1 MRPIYPVL
9 LLTSLLTACQT
20 TPKRPSPAPL
30 PVPAAPT
37 PTSSAPVVVVPTTS
51 PIVATEANAKTTP
64 VSTTQP
70 IPPSFNINGKLGFN
84 SPKGGGS
91 ALYTWVQSGVRFDI
105 ELTAP
110 FGMGQTQ
117 IHYDGTSATLTDG
130 KRTRQADS
138 PEALLRRMLGFQAP
152 ISQLPFW
159 MMGQPAP
166 SDNAAERD
174 AQNRLTRA
182 TNGDWQAAFDYATQ
196 NVAPNTLPS
205 RLVLT
210 HPAGYKVVMTINH

>member
-1 MRPIYPVL
+1 MRPIYLVV

-20 TPKRPSPAPL
+20 APKRPTAAPL
-30 PVPAAPT
+30 PVPAPST
-37 PTSSAPVVVVPTTS
+37 PTASAPVVITPTTNTA
-51 PIVATEANAKTTP
+51 ATPTPADTAASP
-64 VSTTQP
+64 VSVTAQP

-91 ALYTWVQSGVRFDI
+91 ALYTWVQSGVAFDI

-110 FGMGQTQ
+110 LGMGQTQ
-117 IHYDGTSATLTDG
+117 IHYDGTTATLTDG

-159 MMGQPAP
+159 MAGQPAP
-166 SDNAAERD
+166 SDSNAERD
-174 AQNRLTRA
+174 AQGRLVRA
-182 TNGDWQAAFDYATQ
+182 TNGDWQAAFDYS
-196 NVAPNTLPS
+196 APNTMPS